1 MNHQRE
7 KIMNQLKLHLT
18 LEVAPTAQCSELD
31 PAIHDEALVQKAQA
45 GDAESIDCL
54 LCMYLTDF
62 RRRARC
68 ACGGDLAAA
77 EDVCQEACLKVIHC
91 LPRFVRGRSFRCWAF
106 GFIDNEARRRQ
117 RNLKRIC
124 TASQE
129 LGNDIIETMSAG
141 ADNKSE
147 ADEREI
153 LRF

>member
-1 MNHQRE
+1 
-7 KIMNQLKLHLT
+7 MNQLHLT

-77 EDVCQEACLKVIHC
+77 AAQLARPQRPSAIFMLAHYERLHEFPTVRVIAQATHC
-91 LPRFVRGRSFRCWAF
+91 SQGAAQLY
-106 GFIDNEARRRQ
+106 RRA
-117 RNLKRIC
+117 NLASWRHLL
-124 TASQE
+124 TASQ
-129 LGNDIIETMSAG
+129 G
-141 ADNKSE
+141 AV
-147 ADEREI
+147 
-153 LRF
+153 L